1 MGKKKKIENVIVV
14 SLIDQWLNVY
24 LLLGHQSSRILWTF
38 SSFVISLES
47 RQKRLESVET
57 LYMFLFIVSQEFGCV
72 CVWQR
77 HFDIR
82 FPHGHRE

>member
-14 SLIDQWLNVY
+14 SLILLIDQWLNVY

-47 RQKRLESVET
+47 RQK
-57 LYMFLFIVSQEFGCV
+57 
-72 CVWQR
+72 
-77 HFDIR
+77 
-82 FPHGHRE
+82 